1 MYLRMDHSNFEVKIK
16 TQNFEEFWGTQN
28 GVEFR
33 SNFEQGYYD
42 ACW

>member
-1 MYLRMDHSNFEVKIK
+1 MYLIMDHSKFWGI
-16 TQNFEEFWGTQN
+16 WGTQN

-33 SNFEQGYYD
+33 SNFEQGNYD